1 MRTVDMQPE
10 LSGAHFF
17 VLQKLGKKNS
27 GNGARIKL
35 PKSTNLKILELEA
48 PQIPRVLEDEE
59 VVLAIINNNFAAQA
73 GLDPEKE
80 GLFSEDKDSPYAN
93 LIVSRED
100 NKNDEKVKKFVQAY
114 QSPEVESAAK
124 QTFKGGA
131 VKAW

>member
-1 MRTVDMQPE
+1 M
-10 LSGAHFF
+10 
-17 VLQKLGKKNS
+17 
-27 GNGARIKL
+27 
-35 PKSTNLKILELEA
+35 EA
-48 PQIPRVLEDEE
+48 PQIPTVLEDKE

>member
-1 MRTVDMQPE
+1 MQPE

-48 PQIPRVLEDEE
+48 PQIPKVLEDKE

-114 QSPEVESAAK
+114 QSSEVESAAK

>member
-1 MRTVDMQPE
+1 MQPE

-48 PQIPRVLEDEE
+48 PQIPRVLEDKE

-73 GLDPEKE
+73 GLDPAKE
-80 GLFSEDKDSPYAN
+80 GLFTEDKDSPYAN

-100 NKNDEKVKKFVQAY
+100 NKNDGKVKKFVQAY
-114 QSPEVESAAK
+114 QSPEVETAAK

>member
-1 MRTVDMQPE
+1 MQPE

-48 PQIPRVLEDEE
+48 PQIPTVL
-59 VVLAIINNNFAAQA
+59 
-73 GLDPEKE
+73 
-80 GLFSEDKDSPYAN
+80 EDKDSPYAN

>member
-1 MRTVDMQPE
+1 MQPE

-48 PQIPRVLEDEE
+48 PQIPRVLEDKE

-73 GLDPEKE
+73 GLDPQKE

>member
-1 MRTVDMQPE
+1 MQPE

-48 PQIPRVLEDEE
+48 PQIPRVLEDKE

>member
-1 MRTVDMQPE
+1 MQPE

-48 PQIPRVLEDEE
+48 PQIPTVLEDKE

>member
-1 MRTVDMQPE
+1 MQPE

-48 PQIPRVLEDEE
+48 PQIPRVLEDKE
-59 VVLAIINNNFAAQA
+59 VVLAIINNNFAAKA

>member
-1 MRTVDMQPE
+1 MQRE

-48 PQIPRVLEDEE
+48 PQIPRVLEDKE

-80 GLFSEDKDSPYAN
+80 GLFTEDKDSPYAN

>member
-1 MRTVDMQPE
+1 MQPE

-48 PQIPRVLEDEE
+48 PQIPRVLEDKE

-73 GLDPEKE
+73 GLGPQKE

-100 NKNDEKVKKFVQAY
+100 NKNDEKVKKFIKAY

>member
-1 MRTVDMQPE
+1 MQPE

-48 PQIPRVLEDEE
+48 PQIPRVLEDKE

-124 QTFKGGA
+124 QTFKRGA

>member
-1 MRTVDMQPE
+1 MQPE

-48 PQIPRVLEDEE
+48 PQIPRVLEDKE

-73 GLDPEKE
+73 GLDAEKE

-124 QTFKGGA
+124 QTFKGAA

>member
-1 MRTVDMQPE
+1 MQPE

-35 PKSTNLKILELEA
+35 PKSKNLKILELEA

>member
-1 MRTVDMQPE
+1 MQPK

-48 PQIPRVLEDEE
+48 PQIPRVLEDKE

-100 NKNDEKVKKFVQAY
+100 NKNDGKVKKFVQAY

>member
-1 MRTVDMQPE
+1 MQPE

-48 PQIPRVLEDEE
+48 PQIPRVLEDKE

-114 QSPEVESAAK
+114 QSPEVETAAK

>member
-1 MRTVDMQPE
+1 MQPE

-27 GNGARIKL
+27 GNGGRIKL

>member
-1 MRTVDMQPE
+1 MQPE

-48 PQIPRVLEDEE
+48 PQIPRVLEDKE
-59 VVLAIINNNFAAQA
+59 VVLAIINNNFAVQA

>member
-1 MRTVDMQPE
+1 MQPE

-48 PQIPRVLEDEE
+48 PQIPRVLEDKE
-59 VVLAIINNNFAAQA
+59 VVIAIINNNFAAQA
-73 GLDPEKE
+73 GLDPAKE
-80 GLFSEDKDSPYAN
+80 DLFTEDKDSPYAN

>member
-1 MRTVDMQPE
+1 MQPE

-48 PQIPRVLEDEE
+48 PQIPRVLEDKE

-100 NKNDEKVKKFVQAY
+100 NKNDEKLKKFVQAY
-114 QSPEVESAAK
+114 QSKEVESAAK

>member
-1 MRTVDMQPE
+1 MQPE

-48 PQIPRVLEDEE
+48 PQIPKVLEDKE

>member
-1 MRTVDMQPE
+1 MQPE

-48 PQIPRVLEDEE
+48 PQIQRVLEDKE

>member
-1 MRTVDMQPE
+1 MQPE

-48 PQIPRVLEDEE
+48 PQIPRVLEDKE

-100 NKNDEKVKKFVQAY
+100 NKNDGKVKKFVQAY

>member
-1 MRTVDMQPE
+1 MQPE
-10 LSGAHFF
+10 LRGAHFF

-35 PKSTNLKILELEA
+35 PKPTNLKILELEA
-48 PQIPRVLEDEE
+48 PQIPRVLEDKE

-73 GLDPEKE
+73 GLDPQKE

>member
-1 MRTVDMQPE
+1 MQPE

-48 PQIPRVLEDEE
+48 PQIPRVLEDKE

-73 GLDPEKE
+73 GLDAEKE

>member
-1 MRTVDMQPE
+1 MQPE

-48 PQIPRVLEDEE
+48 PQIPRVLEDKE

-93 LIVSRED
+93 IIVSRED
-100 NKNDEKVKKFVQAY
+100 NKNDEKVKKFIKAY

>member
-1 MRTVDMQPE
+1 MQPE

-48 PQIPRVLEDEE
+48 PQIPTVLEDKE

-80 GLFSEDKDSPYAN
+80 GFFSEDKDSPYAN

-100 NKNDEKVKKFVQAY
+100 NKNDEKVKKFIKAY

>member
-1 MRTVDMQPE
+1 MQPE

>member
-1 MRTVDMQPE
+1 MQPE

-17 VLQKLGKKNS
+17 VLQKLGKKKS

-48 PQIPRVLEDEE
+48 PQIPRVLEDKE

-100 NKNDEKVKKFVQAY
+100 NKNDEKLKKFVQAY

>member
-1 MRTVDMQPE
+1 MQPE

-48 PQIPRVLEDEE
+48 PQIPRVLEDKE

-124 QTFKGGA
+124 QTFKGRA

>member
-1 MRTVDMQPE
+1 MQPE

-48 PQIPRVLEDEE
+48 PQIPRVLEDKE

-100 NKNDEKVKKFVQAY
+100 NKNDEKVKKFIKAY

>member
-1 MRTVDMQPE
+1 MQPE

-48 PQIPRVLEDEE
+48 PQIPRVLEDKE
-59 VVLAIINNNFAAQA
+59 VVLAIINNNFAAKA
-73 GLDPEKE
+73 GLNPEKE

>member
-1 MRTVDMQPE
+1 MQPE

-48 PQIPRVLEDEE
+48 PQIPTVLEDKE

-100 NKNDEKVKKFVQAY
+100 NKNDEKVKKFIKAY

>member
-1 MRTVDMQPE
+1 M
-10 LSGAHFF
+10 
-17 VLQKLGKKNS
+17 
-27 GNGARIKL
+27 
-35 PKSTNLKILELEA
+35 EA

-73 GLDPEKE
+73 GLDPQEE

>member
-1 MRTVDMQPE
+1 MQPE

-48 PQIPRVLEDEE
+48 PQIPRVLEDKE

-124 QTFKGGA
+124 QTFKGGG